1 MDTKIPKAD
10 WHLMTPDPEPGF
22 NYDRNKKIIEGTIK
36 KAAIM
41 KKKRIQIFKEGLGE
55 RNDAIISWV
64 KSLQGSEKPIDKYLG
79 REWMARLTG
88 EKILTK
94 INKLREMREK
104 YNKWI
109 V

>member
-1 MDTKIPKAD
+1 
-10 WHLMTPDPEPGF
+10 
-22 NYDRNKKIIEGTIK
+22 
-36 KAAIM
+36 
-41 KKKRIQIFKEGLGE
+41 
-55 RNDAIISWV
+55 
-64 KSLQGSEKPIDKYLG
+64 
-79 REWMARLTG
+79 MARLTG